1 MRTFFWLVVA
11 GLAFPASLLTLSRVV
26 DSDNGSLL
34 RIVSFTPL
42 GVPLYG
48 VLVFLL
54 AYRAVARKDRRP
66 LRLAAVGAAVLG
78 LALHLWWVGPQFL
91 GENPA
96 PAAGAE
102 PLTVMSAN
110 LFEGKADP
118 AQVAATV
125 REEGVDVLV
134 LAEVTP
140 TFLAGLDAAGIADVL
155 PHRAGGTDEFV
166 AGTMVLSNQPL
177 GEPALLNTA
186 FQSYRLTVGDLT
198 VLAVH
203 PTAPTDPRLWRADHE
218 VIRDEADRSHAD
230 MIVGDLNATPDH
242 KVLRALD
249 SIGFRDAGELS
260 NEGWQ
265 PTWPA
270 NHLGVMPLLPP
281 LVRIDHVLLADTLAS
296 LGTHT
301 VDIDGTDHLAL
312 IATVAAR

>member
-1 MRTFFWLVVA
+1 
-11 GLAFPASLLTLSRVV
+11 
-26 DSDNGSLL
+26 
-34 RIVSFTPL
+34 
-42 GVPLYG
+42 
-48 VLVFLL
+48 
-54 AYRAVARKDRRP
+54 
-66 LRLAAVGAAVLG
+66 
-78 LALHLWWVGPQFL
+78 
-91 GENPA
+91 
-96 PAAGAE
+96 
-102 PLTVMSAN
+102 
-110 LFEGKADP
+110 
-118 AQVAATV
+118 V

-177 GEPALLNTA
+177 GEAALLNPA

-203 PTAPTDPRLWRADHE
+203 PTAPTIPRLWRADHE
-218 VIRDEADRSHAD
+218 VIRDEADRSGAD
-230 MIVGDLNATPDH
+230 MIVGDLNASPDH

-270 NHLGVMPLLPP
+270 NHLGIMPLLPP
-281 LVRIDHVLLADTLAS
+281 LVRIDHVLVTGTLAS